1 MNSSKFTIT
10 IPVYNEAK
18 TVYHQIQRIV
28 QFIDSNKLN
37 MKITV
42 VNNGSTDN
50 TKIQLDRLKSIPI
63 VKVIDTPSKGV
74 GIALRE
80 SWDRAQKNEIIGYM
94 DLDLSTDIYNLNK
107 IRDILDN
114 YEVVTASRLEN
125 QSVVQNRKLSREIIS
140 RVFNHMIKLIF
151 KSDINDH
158 MCGFKFFR
166 SDVYL
171 NLQNKYNYS
180 DDWFFLTEFLILA
193 QKQNIPIYSL
203 PVLWQDDP
211 DSKVKVMPLTLSY
224 LKSIFRLRRHVAT

>member
-1 MNSSKFTIT
+1 MNSLKFTIT

-28 QFIDSNKLN
+28 QFIESNKLN

-125 QSVVQNRKLSREIIS
+125 QSVVRNRKLSREIIS
-140 RVFNHMIKLIF
+140 RVFNH
-151 KSDINDH
+151 
-158 MCGFKFFR
+158 
-166 SDVYL
+166 
-171 NLQNKYNYS
+171 
-180 DDWFFLTEFLILA
+180 
-193 QKQNIPIYSL
+193 
-203 PVLWQDDP
+203 
-211 DSKVKVMPLTLSY
+211 
-224 LKSIFRLRRHVAT
+224 

>member
-1 MNSSKFTIT
+1 
-10 IPVYNEAK
+10 
-18 TVYHQIQRIV
+18 
-28 QFIDSNKLN
+28 

-80 SWDRAQKNEIIGYM
+80 SWDRAQKSEIIGYM

-107 IRDILDN
+107 IREILEGC
-114 YEVVTASRLEN
+114 EVVTASRLEN
-125 QSVVQNRKLSREIIS
+125 QSVVRNRKLSREIIS
-140 RVFNHMIKLIF
+140 RVFNHIIKLIF

-171 NLQNKYNYS
+171 NLKNKYNYS

-193 QKQNIPIYSL
+193 QKQNISIYSL

-211 DSKVKVMPLTLSY
+211 DSN
-224 LKSIFRLRRHVAT
+224 IHHFGRI